1 VQRERI
7 RAVRAH
13 RSAIEVGDCL
23 ADVAAAASNRRN
35 TIPAILKAVHAKAS
49 LGEIC
54 EALAS
59 IWGYADSRSA
69 YANGVKASG
78 PKKSVDQSTST
89 S

>member
-1 VQRERI
+1 M
-7 RAVRAH
+7 
-13 RSAIEVGDCL
+13 
-23 ADVAAAASNRRN
+23 
-35 TIPAILKAVHAKAS
+35 PAILKAVHAKAS